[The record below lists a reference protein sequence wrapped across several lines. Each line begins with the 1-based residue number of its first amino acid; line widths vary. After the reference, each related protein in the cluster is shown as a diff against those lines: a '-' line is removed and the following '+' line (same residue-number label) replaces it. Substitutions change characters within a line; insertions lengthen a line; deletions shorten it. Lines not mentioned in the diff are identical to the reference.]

1 MSEPSTAPPPSDGR
15 VKRLW
20 KFLWSPSSRFSLAG
34 LLIAGGL
41 AGVVLWG
48 GFNWALEL
56 TNNEA
61 FCISCHEMRDTPYAE
76 LQNTIH
82 YKNRSGVR
90 ATCPDC
96 HVPKQWI
103 YKVMAKIEATT
114 DLYHHILRHVDTK
127 EEFEAKRPILAE
139 RVWASMKENDSRPCR
154 NCHSVESMD
163 PHKQQPASQVMM
175 LAVKSGATC
184 IDCHRGIAHHLPKQ
198 QAATH
203 QE

>member
-1 MSEPSTAPPPSDGR
+1 LTESSASSPDPAKPARGFLGR
-15 VKRLW
+15 CWDLVS
-20 KFLWSPSSRFSLAG
+20 SPSARFSLGG
-34 LLIAGGL
+34 LLVVGAV
-41 AGVVLWG
+41 AGVLFWG

-61 FCISCHEMRDTPYAE
+61 FCISCHEMRNTPYAE

-114 DLYHHILRHVDTK
+114 DLYHHIMRSVDTV
-127 EEFEAKRPILAE
+127 EEFEAKRPILAQ
-139 RVWASMKENDSRPCR
+139 RVWATMKENDSRPCR
-154 NCHSVESMD
+154 NCHSADSMD
-163 PHKQQPASQVMM
+163 PHKQSQASQVMM
-175 LAVKSGATC
+175 LALKSGATC
-184 IDCHRGIAHHLPKQ
+184 IDCHKGIAHHLPK
-198 QAATH
+198 
-203 QE
+203 